1 MVEVADHVHKAGAL
15 GRLEQQERLQRSSR
29 CMEPRNTERGQMWHP
44 RVQQVT
50 MDFWEWE
57 ERTGKKKDEGK
68 KEKERKKRKRK
79 RKKSVVL
86 HITAFNSFSFMH
98 WKNQS
103 FWLILHLIEFVPM
116 IPQLRICFESSLF
129 NGLLSLLTCFPQ

>member
-57 ERTGKKKDEGK
+57 ERTGKKKDEGCPEQMGRTSVLDHSYLSEGGSSAFQPSELSHS
-68 KEKERKKRKRK
+68 KELEE
-79 RKKSVVL
+79 VQEV
-86 HITAFNSFSFMH
+86 
-98 WKNQS
+98 
-103 FWLILHLIEFVPM
+103 LILPYKVVWGFSGCL
-116 IPQLRICFESSLF
+116 C
-129 NGLLSLLTCFPQ
+129 LTDS